1 MVQTILDSL
10 TEWNRSKTERQK
22 LQHTYVA
29 LTILII
35 FTAGLISLINADLG
49 HSLVL
54 YGIGALVIFVVN
66 GVVWNLLNSIVL
78 SKLSSKPK
86 NK

>member
-1 MVQTILDSL
+1 MFQTILDSL

-22 LQHTYVA
+22 LQHTYLG
-29 LTILII
+29 LTIIVI
-35 FTAGLISLINADLG
+35 FAAGLVSLINADLG

-54 YGIGALVIFVVN
+54 YGIGALVIFIVN
-66 GVVWNLLNSIVL
+66 GVVWNLLNSIIL
-78 SKLSSKPK
+78 SKLASKPK